1 MWVDA
6 VAQVDSLLK
15 MLRSQGGDLLRVTRE
30 SPPEFTKNGAP
41 IRLFFPTVSEG
52 MHDRLIMAL
61 LSPSQ
66 ARAVVQNQP
75 ISFVYDARDLGIY
88 DVDMSGGLRGV
99 ASFRMRRGTGA
110 TPAPVACDTAA
121 PQQRTA
127 DIDML
132 LARAIEGK
140 ASDVHLSTGA
150 TPVIRVD
157 GRLHRLGQSVAI
169 DEALAK
175 WLTAEQRARVEGGHS
190 VDVGVDHHDS
200 RLRINV
206 YRHFGGIAVAIRIL
220 PASAPK
226 LISLQLS
233 GEAMALSAIGQG
245 LVLVAG
251 PTGSGKS
258 TTVAAMAQERLRIKG
273 GVLITLE
280 DPVEFTIASG
290 KHGLVRQR
298 QIGRDVRNFP
308 TGLRDALREDP
319 DVLVV
324 GEMRDPETIALAL
337 TAAETGHLVYATLH
351 SRSAGASIER
361 IVGTYPA
368 SRQSQVRAQLALSL
382 QGVICQQL
390 VPRAS
395 GKGRVPVV
403 EVLRS
408 TVAAQNVIR
417 EGHTAKIT
425 NIIDL
430 GRSEGMVSMQ
440 TAIATAVANGTIK
453 REAALKPT
461 R

>member
-1 MWVDA
+1 M
-6 VAQVDSLLK
+6 AQVDSLLK
-15 MLRSQGGDLLRVTRE
+15 MLRSQQGDLLRITRG
-30 SPPEFTKNGAP
+30 SPPEFTKNGSP
-41 IRLFFPTVSEG
+41 VRLFFPTVSEG
-52 MHDRLIMAL
+52 MHDRLILAL
-61 LSPSQ
+61 LTPSQ
-66 ARAVVQNQP
+66 SRAVIQKQLV
-75 ISFVYDARDLGIY
+75 SFVYDAGELGTY
-88 DVDMSGGLRGV
+88 DVDMSGGLRGLT
-99 ASFRMRRGTGA
+99 SFRFRRGSGA
-110 TPAPVACDTAA
+110 TPVSVTRDTVV
-121 PQQRTA
+121 PQQQTA
-127 DIDML
+127 DLDML
-132 LARAIEGK
+132 LARAIEAK
-140 ASDVHLSTGA
+140 ASDVHLSTGT

-157 GRLHRLGQSVAI
+157 GRLHRLGQSVSI
-169 DEALAK
+169 DEALAS
-175 WLTAEQRARVEGGHS
+175 WLTPEQQNRVQGGQS
-190 VDVGVDHHDS
+190 VDVGIDYHDS

-206 YRHFGGIAVAIRIL
+206 YRHFGGTAVAVRIL

-226 LISLQLS
+226 LISLQLPS
-233 GEAMALSAIGQG
+233 EAMALSAIGQG

-273 GVLITLE
+273 GLLITLE
-280 DPVEFTIASG
+280 DPIEFTISG
-290 KHGLVRQR
+290 GRHGLVRQR
-298 QIGRDVRNFP
+298 QIGRDVRNYP

-351 SRSAGASIER
+351 SRSAGTSVER
-361 IVGTYPA
+361 IVDTYPA

-395 GKGRVPVV
+395 GKGRVPIV

-408 TVAAQNVIR
+408 TNAVQNVIR

-425 NIIDL
+425 NVIDL
-430 GRSEGMVSMQ
+430 GRADGMVSMQ
-440 TAIATAVANGTIK
+440 TAIAAAVANGTINP
-453 REAALKPT
+453 ESALKPT